1 MSCAV
6 FLSNLVE
13 RAFGANFQVYQYGA
27 DRLISSSRLLP
38 PGSYTITAD
47 APEGVT
53 CYIETTDS
61 GGGSKAFLPASGE
74 YTFPCTLDLS
84 AVGWVILHIGYAGFR
99 SEPIGTWTD
108 IDDSDVQDVGVT
120 RSGSPSHDI
129 YETVMIRPDEI
140 PDSDTISQAVCA
152 KSTLKLTVFPH
163 FEAWKFA
170 KRGET
175 LVRVIDLEDGM
186 IFRGR
191 VSEINDRMSAGGA
204 QSQVLTCLSSAVFM
218 EDTGY
223 TDDIP
228 TEGLDAFLGD
238 VFAAHNG
245 STELARRLTFTL
257 TGSAQVSSFT
267 DYIVQSHYK
276 VLSDVLTGGK
286 YLSKGTGTFVKGY
299 KMEWRERYSNDVTH
313 IDIAEK
319 LGEDCD
325 TAILIGDNLK
335 EINIDR
341 GLDGGLYTSVMA
353 VSGVCADGYR
363 MAYTA
368 YNDAMYTR
376 YGGGRQAVVINN
388 DIYFSGAGGREPTAG
403 GGYNWHTTPET
414 EAARAALKAFA
425 EGEAAKLSDPPI
437 KITLTAADLAKMGY
451 TGYELFEVY
460 NTYPVVYPPGGLFGQ
475 RMRLTAI
482 TRRLSDGQITGMTVE
497 SGEKLADSG
506 GGTLS
511 AQMVRASAGS
521 SGDDAKVLGI
531 LNETTGGLNFYP
543 LTQEKFDEIT
553 EKDDS
558 TIYYVDD
565 DGDISIYKGD
575 THISTGG
582 GGDEPTIET
591 AVVLTSEQMTKWAP
605 EHDLVPVDF
614 RGNASVYYGQAP
626 ARIVIQGQIAL
637 YGVAD
642 NQMTE
647 DDIVSE
653 LTYQFRDGTTQRLK
667 LFARQMYE
675 TSVGISAALFDVTGA
690 SETMIS
696 AQSNYFSYAL
706 PSGWR
711 RIKIGMAVRVSGY
724 YLNGDGVL
732 APSYEVRMYVFA
744 DGVIC
749 STGQVLSQ
757 KVPALTGIKFSGY
770 SGQVDQTDFGS
781 AAERGFASGI
791 SHRTEP
797 SYPNSAS
804 EGGGGE

>member
-13 RAFGANFQVYQYGA
+13 RAFGANFQVYQYGT

-53 CYIETTDS
+53 CCIETTDS

-84 AVGWVILHIGYAGFR
+84 AVSWVTLHIGYAGFR

-108 IDDSDVQDVGVT
+108 IDDSDVQNVGVT
-120 RSGSPSHDI
+120 RSGSPARDI

-140 PDSDTISQAVCA
+140 PDSDTISKAVCA

-175 LVRVIDLEDGM
+175 LVRVIDFEDGM

-204 QSQVLTCLSSAVFM
+204 QSQVLTCLSSADFL

-228 TEGLDAFLGD
+228 MEGLDAFLGD
-238 VFAAHNG
+238 IFAAHNG

-257 TGSAQVSSFT
+257 TGSARVSSFT

-286 YLSKGTGTFVKGY
+286 YLSRNTETFVGGY

-313 IDIAEK
+313 IDIAER
-319 LGEDCD
+319 LGTDCG

-403 GGYNWHTTPET
+403 GGYNWHSTPET
-414 EAARAALKAFA
+414 EAAQAALKAFA

-451 TGYELFEVY
+451 TGYEPFEVY

-482 TRRLSDGQITGMTVE
+482 TRRLSDGQIMSMTVE

-506 GGTLS
+506 GSLS
-511 AQMVRASAGS
+511 SQVSKIKTANNAAT
-521 SGDDAKVLGI
+521 
-531 LNETTGGLNFYP
+531 N
-543 LTQEKFDEIT
+543 
-553 EKDDS
+553 DDS
-558 TIYYVDD
+558 KLIGITDQKIVEQTDGVKTLRITRNGYGSIYHDPDTLYIIDD
-565 DGDISIYKGD
+565 DGEKSMALGD
-575 THISTGG
+575 DPIVREGG
-582 GGDEPTIET
+582 GGVIET
-591 AVVLTSEQMTKWAP
+591 AAVLSSGQMTEWAP
-605 EHDLVPVDF
+605 AHDLVPTWF
-614 RGNASVYYGQAP
+614 RGNAAVYYGQPP
-626 ARIVIQGQIAL
+626 AKIIIQGQRATFGGGAITKEDIMSE
-637 YGVAD
+637 VAF
-642 NQMTE
+642 E
-647 DDIVSE
+647 
-653 LTYQFRDGTTQRLK
+653 FRDGTRQKLEVYIHRMSLSTMRLGVK
-667 LFARQMYE
+667 CYD
-675 TSVGISAALFDVTGA
+675 ITGA
-690 SETMIS
+690 AEIFLGSAVSTGDFTTSGS
-696 AQSNYFSYAL
+696 AQIGMILTASELYANPDLELAPQYGIMLAVKIGDQAAQTATL
-706 PSGWR
+706 PS
-711 RIKIGMAVRVSGY
+711 IAAS
-724 YLNGDGVL
+724 N
-732 APSYEVRMYVFA
+732 F
-744 DGVIC
+744 
-749 STGQVLSQ
+749 TGRNV
-757 KVPALTGIKFSGY
+757 
-770 SGQVDQTDFGS
+770 DFGS

-791 SHRTEP
+791 ARKTEP
-797 SYPNSAS
+797 S
-804 EGGGGE
+804 G

>member
-1 MSCAV
+1 MSSAV

-13 RAFGANFQVYQYGA
+13 RAFSANFQVYQYGA

-38 PGSYTITAD
+38 PGEYTITAD
-47 APEGVT
+47 VPEGVT

-61 GGGSKAFLPASGE
+61 SGGNKAFLPSSGE

-84 AVGWVILHIGYAGFR
+84 AVDWVILHIGYAGFR

-120 RSGSPSHDI
+120 RSGSPAHDI

-140 PDSDTISQAVCA
+140 PDSDTISKAVCA

-163 FEAWKFA
+163 FEAWRFA

-175 LVRVIDLEDGM
+175 FVRVIDQEGGM

-191 VSEINDRMSAGGA
+191 VGEINDRMSAGGA
-204 QSQVLTCLSSAVFM
+204 QSQVLTCLSSADFM

-228 TEGLDAFLGD
+228 MEGLDAFLGD

-299 KMEWRERYSNDVTH
+299 KMEWRERYYNDVTH
-313 IDIAEK
+313 IDIAER
-319 LGEDCD
+319 LGTDCG

-376 YGGGRQAVVINN
+376 HGGGRQAVVINN
-388 DIYFSGAGGREPTAG
+388 DIYFSGKGGREPTAG

-425 EGEAAKLSDPPI
+425 EREAAKLSDPPI

-451 TGYELFEVY
+451 TGYEPFEVY

-497 SGEKLADSG
+497 SGEKLAESG

-575 THISTGG
+575 THISTGEG
-582 GGDEPTIET
+582 GGVIET
-591 AVVLTSEQMTKWAP
+591 ATVLSSGQMTEWAP
-605 EHDLVPVDF
+605 AHDLVPTWF
-614 RGNASVYYGQAP
+614 RGNAAVYYGQPP
-626 ARIVIQGQIAL
+626 AKIIIQGQRATFGGAAVTREDIMSEIAF
-637 YGVAD
+637 
-642 NQMTE
+642 E
-647 DDIVSE
+647 
-653 LTYQFRDGTTQRLK
+653 FRDGTAQRVEVYIHRMTLSSMRLGVK
-667 LFARQMYE
+667 YYD
-675 TSVGISAALFDVTGA
+675 ITGA
-690 SETMIS
+690 SEVFLGSAVNSNDFTTSSS
-696 AQSNYFSYAL
+696 AQ
-706 PSGWR
+706 
-711 RIKIGMAVRVSGY
+711 IGMILTVSELY
-724 YLNGDGVL
+724 ANPDLEL
-732 APSYEVRMYVFA
+732 APRYGIQLAVKVGDTVQTATLPTVAASDF
-744 DGVIC
+744 
-749 STGQVLSQ
+749 TGDNV
-757 KVPALTGIKFSGY
+757 
-770 SGQVDQTDFGS
+770 DFGS

-791 SHRTEP
+791 ARKTEP
-797 SYPNSAS
+797 S
-804 EGGGGE
+804 G

>member
-13 RAFGANFQVYQYGA
+13 RAFGANFQVYQYGT

-53 CYIETTDS
+53 CCIETTDS

-84 AVGWVILHIGYAGFR
+84 AVSWVTLHIGYAGFR

-108 IDDSDVQDVGVT
+108 IDDSDVQNVGVT
-120 RSGSPSHDI
+120 RSGSPARDI

-140 PDSDTISQAVCA
+140 PDSDTISKAVCA

-175 LVRVIDLEDGM
+175 LVRVIDFEDGM

-204 QSQVLTCLSSAVFM
+204 QSQVLTCLSSADFL

-228 TEGLDAFLGD
+228 MEGLDAFLGD
-238 VFAAHNG
+238 IFAAHNG

-257 TGSAQVSSFT
+257 TGSAKVSSFT

-313 IDIAEK
+313 IDIAER
-319 LGEDCD
+319 LGTDCD

-388 DIYFSGAGGREPTAG
+388 DIYFSGSGGREPTAG

-414 EAARAALKAFA
+414 EAAQAALKAFA
-425 EGEAAKLSDPPI
+425 EREAAKLSDPPI

-451 TGYELFEVY
+451 TGYEPFDVY

-482 TRRLSDGQITGMTVE
+482 TRRLSDGQITSMMVE

-506 GGTLS
+506 GSLSSQVSKIKTANNAATNDDSKLIGITDQKIVEQTDGVKTLR
-511 AQMVRASAGS
+511 VTKDDYDS
-521 SGDDAKVLGI
+521 SSHDGDTLYIIKDGDELSMSLGDDPIMK
-531 LNETTGGLNFYP
+531 E
-543 LTQEKFDEIT
+543 
-553 EKDDS
+553 
-558 TIYYVDD
+558 
-565 DGDISIYKGD
+565 
-575 THISTGG
+575 GG
-582 GGDEPTIET
+582 GGVIET
-591 AVVLTSEQMTKWAP
+591 ATVLSSGQMTEWAP
-605 EHDLVPVDF
+605 AHDLVPTWF
-614 RGNASVYYGQAP
+614 RGNAAVYYGQPP
-626 ARIVIQGQIAL
+626 AKIIIQGQRATFGGGAITKEDIMSE
-637 YGVAD
+637 VAF
-642 NQMTE
+642 E
-647 DDIVSE
+647 
-653 LTYQFRDGTTQRLK
+653 FRDGTRQKLEVYIHRMSLTAMRLGVK
-667 LFARQMYE
+667 CYDISGAAEIFLGSAVSTDDFT
-675 TSVGISAALFDVTGA
+675 TSG
-690 SETMIS
+690 S
-696 AQSNYFSYAL
+696 AQVGMILLVSELYANPDLELAPQYGIMLAVKIGDQAAQTATL
-706 PSGWR
+706 PS
-711 RIKIGMAVRVSGY
+711 IAAS
-724 YLNGDGVL
+724 N
-732 APSYEVRMYVFA
+732 F
-744 DGVIC
+744 
-749 STGQVLSQ
+749 TGRNV
-757 KVPALTGIKFSGY
+757 
-770 SGQVDQTDFGS
+770 DFGS

-791 SHRTEP
+791 ARKTEP
-797 SYPNSAS
+797 S
-804 EGGGGE
+804 G

>member
-61 GGGSKAFLPASGE
+61 SGGSKAFLPASGE

-84 AVGWVILHIGYAGFR
+84 AVSWVTLHIGKAGFR

-108 IDDSDVQDVGVT
+108 IDDSDVQNVGVT
-120 RSGSPSHDI
+120 RSGSPAHDI

-140 PDSDTISQAVCA
+140 PDSDTISKAVCT

-175 LVRVIDLEDGM
+175 LVRVLDLEDGM

-204 QSQVLTCLSSAVFM
+204 QSQVLTCLSSADFM

-228 TEGLDAFLGD
+228 MEGLDAFLGD

-257 TGSAQVSSFT
+257 TGSAKVSSFT

-299 KMEWRERYSNDVTH
+299 KMEWRERYYNDVTY
-313 IDIAEK
+313 IDIAER
-319 LGEDCD
+319 LGSECD

-335 EINIDR
+335 EINIGR

-388 DIYFSGAGGREPTAG
+388 DIYFSGKGGREPTAG

-414 EAARAALKAFA
+414 EAAQAALKAFA

-451 TGYELFEVY
+451 TGYEPFEVY

-482 TRRLSDGQITGMTVE
+482 TRRLSDGQITSMTVE
-497 SGEKLADSG
+497 SGEKLSDSS
-506 GGTLS
+506 GTLS
-511 AQMVRASAGS
+511 SQVSKIKTANNAATN
-521 SGDDAKVLGI
+521 DDSKLIGI
-531 LNETTGGLNFYP
+531 TDQKIETQTDGVKTLRV
-543 LTQEKFDEIT
+543 T
-553 EKDDS
+553 KDDYDS
-558 TIYYVDD
+558 SSHDGDTLYIIDD
-565 DGDISIYKGD
+565 DGEKSMALGD
-575 THISTGG
+575 DPIVREGG
-582 GGDEPTIET
+582 GGVIET
-591 AVVLTSEQMTKWAP
+591 ATVLSSGQMTEWAP
-605 EHDLVPVDF
+605 AHDLVPTWF
-614 RGNASVYYGQAP
+614 RGNASVYYGQPP
-626 ARIVIQGQIAL
+626 AKIIIQGQRATFGGAAVTREDIMSEIAF
-637 YGVAD
+637 
-642 NQMTE
+642 
-647 DDIVSE
+647 S
-653 LTYQFRDGTTQRLK
+653 FRDGTAQRVEVYIH
-667 LFARQMYE
+667 RMTVSPIQMRLGVKYYD
-675 TSVGISAALFDVTGA
+675 ISGA
-690 SETMIS
+690 SEVFLGSAVGSNDFTASSS
-696 AQSNYFSYAL
+696 AQ
-706 PSGWR
+706 
-711 RIKIGMAVRVSGY
+711 IGMILTVSELY
-724 YLNGDGVL
+724 ANQDLEL
-732 APSYEVRMYVFA
+732 APRYGIQLAVKVGDTVQTATLPTVAASDF
-744 DGVIC
+744 
-749 STGQVLSQ
+749 TGRNV
-757 KVPALTGIKFSGY
+757 
-770 SGQVDQTDFGS
+770 DFGS

-791 SHRTEP
+791 ARKTEP
-797 SYPNSAS
+797 S
-804 EGGGGE
+804 G

>member
-53 CYIETTDS
+53 CCIETTDS

-84 AVGWVILHIGYAGFR
+84 AVSWVTLHIGYAGFR

-108 IDDSDVQDVGVT
+108 IDDSDVQNVGVT
-120 RSGSPSHDI
+120 RSGSPARDI

-140 PDSDTISQAVCA
+140 PDSDVISKAVCA

-175 LVRVIDLEDGM
+175 LVRAIDSEDGM

-204 QSQVLTCLSSAVFM
+204 QSQVLTCLSSADFM

-257 TGSAQVSSFT
+257 TGSAKVSSFT

-276 VLSDVLTGGK
+276 VLSDVLTGRK
-286 YLSKGTGTFVKGY
+286 YLSRNTETFVGGY

-388 DIYFSGAGGREPTAG
+388 DIYFSGSGGREPTAG

-414 EAARAALKAFA
+414 EAAQAALKAFA

-451 TGYELFEVY
+451 TGYEPFEVY

-482 TRRLSDGQITGMTVE
+482 TRRLSDGQITSMTVE
-497 SGEKLADSG
+497 SGEKLAESG
-506 GGTLS
+506 GSLSSQVSKIKTANNTATNDDSKLIGITDQKIVEQTDGVKTLR
-511 AQMVRASAGS
+511 VTKEDYDS
-521 SGDDAKVLGI
+521 SSHDGDTLYIIKDGDELSMSLGDDPIMK
-531 LNETTGGLNFYP
+531 E
-543 LTQEKFDEIT
+543 
-553 EKDDS
+553 
-558 TIYYVDD
+558 
-565 DGDISIYKGD
+565 
-575 THISTGG
+575 GG
-582 GGDEPTIET
+582 GGGTIET
-591 AVVLTSEQMTKWAP
+591 AAVLSSEQMTEWAP
-605 EHDLVPVDF
+605 EHALLPVDF
-614 RGNASVYYGQAP
+614 RGSAHVYYAQPP
-626 ARIVIQGQIAL
+626 AKIVIQGQRGIFGNAPITTGDL
-637 YGVAD
+637 AAEIVFDFTQSGQTVRQKLKVFVSTLEYYS
-642 NQMTE
+642 N
-647 DDIVSE
+647 DDLTIRLGTACYNVTGAAEVLVGFSE
-653 LTYQFRDGTTQRLK
+653 VEYDITLTSLNSI
-667 LFARQMYE
+667 
-675 TSVGISAALFDVTGA
+675 SVGILLIVESLIAQEPDELAA
-690 SETMIS
+690 
-696 AQSNYFSYAL
+696 QC
-706 PSGWR
+706 
-711 RIKIGMAVRVSGY
+711 RI
-724 YLNGDGVL
+724 
-732 APSYEVRMYVFA
+732 
-744 DGVIC
+744 
-749 STGQVLSQ
+749 QV
-757 KVPALTGIKFSGY
+757 GCI
-770 SGQVDQTDFGS
+770 SGQNQWFRYANSISGSLFNRTFSVNFGS
-781 AAERGFASGI
+781 DAERGFASGI
-791 SHRTEP
+791 ARRTEP
-797 SYPNSAS
+797 SS
-804 EGGGGE
+804 